1 MECGA
6 GWGRRYQPHRPLA
19 RARAAL
25 RAAARRQ
32 VDPGERGRA
41 IGHCRSSVFGR
52 QRVSLGTIRKPKQPN
67 GRDRVPMKLADLL
80 TVDAVSEAR
89 FAALDLAGVS
99 ADSRTIKPG
108 DLFVAVA
115 GAKDDGLDFVSQA
128 VASGAAAVMAERPPA
143 TPLPQG
149 GAFLTV
155 DHAPPALALPAAEV
169 FSRPPPGGG

>member
-128 VASGAAAVMAERPPA
+128 GAAGGPARMAQRPPA
-143 TPLPQG
+143 TPRPEDV
-149 GAFLTV
+149 AFLKGER
-155 DHAPPALALPAAEV
+155 PRPAFGPTAAEV
-169 FSRPPPGGG
+169 LARPPP